1 MSKRI
6 KRYTAQEMRNAAD
19 LMQDSIND
27 IRDGNDRHWQK
38 DSDTPKDWEAMLLQA
53 ADTEDKLAKA
63 RIDADLYKGASE
75 NWERRARIAEAR
87 QTGCAMSDFEK
98 MILVAFKMGD
108 IRGRF
113 KYDPIQRKV
122 MSWVPRRGVNR
133 GYWAY
138 IDSSRFVEAFN
149 RFFTDH
155 KKEVLG

>member
-1 MSKRI
+1 MSKLK
-6 KRYTAQEMRNAAD
+6 KRYTAKEFLQEAD
-19 LMQDSIND
+19 FHSF
-27 IRDGNDRHWQK
+27 RHGDGYK
-38 DSDTPKDWEAMLLQA
+38 VVEMLRQA
-53 ADTEDKLAKA
+53 ADTENKLAKA

-75 NWERRARIAEAR
+75 NWERKFRIAEER
-87 QTGCAMSDFEK
+87 QAGCAMSEFEK

-108 IRGRF
+108 IQGRV
-113 KYDPIQRKV
+113 KYDPIQRRI